1 MEENKNTLELD
12 DLELDFNFDNET
24 SDDDEVSTDID
35 NVDTKQ
41 EEEEKEASEEPVE
54 EPVEEE
60 EQEEETEEEEVRLI
74 DDIIRRTGLEFAEE
88 ELQGI
93 DDTED
98 GIAELAE
105 RIAAKRAEQ
114 QLSDYLEKHPM
125 TRQLLEFEAMGG
137 DPEQFKK
144 VFFPEVDYSQFEIQE
159 EDVDVQKR
167 IISDSLRMKGFSN
180 ERITR
185 NLELYEDNGMLLEEA
200 KDALGELSHIQEGQ
214 KQQLLEQ
221 QEQQHQQMQQQ
232 AQEMWN
238 TISETIQKSDALNN
252 IPLPK
257 KDKSKFIDFI
267 TPDANTGYS
276 KRDEIANN
284 LTLEDQLTL
293 DLILYHGLDSF
304 SNIIDNRTKTSEVR
318 NIKDRLKRS
327 KSQNKTSKTVKA
339 PKQASVDDLEFRI

>member
-1 MEENKNTLELD
+1 MEENKNTLALD
-12 DLELDFNFDNET
+12 DLELDFDFDNDT
-24 SDDDEVSTDID
+24 SDEEVTPTDID
-35 NVDTKQ
+35 EVETKQ
-41 EEEEKEASEEPVE
+41 
-54 EPVEEE
+54 EEE
-60 EQEEETEEEEVRLI
+60 EQEEEVIEEPVEEETEEPEEEIELRLI
-74 DDIIRRTGLEFAEE
+74 DDIIKRTGLEFDEE

-137 DPEQFKK
+137 DPEQFKQ
-144 VFFPEVDYSQFEIQE
+144 VFFPEVDYTKIELKE
-159 EDVDVQKR
+159 EDADLQKN
-167 IISDSLRMKGFSN
+167 IIRNSLRMKGFQD
-180 ERITR
+180 ERINR
-185 NLELYEDNGMLLEEA
+185 NLEMYEDNGMLFDEA
-200 KDALGELSHIQEGQ
+200 KDALGELGNIQEYQ
-214 KQQLLEQ
+214 RQQLLEQ
-221 QEQQHQQMQQQ
+221 QQQNYQQMQQQ
-232 AQEMWN
+232 AQQMWN
-238 TISETIQKSDALNN
+238 TISETIQKSDSLNN

-267 TPDANTGYS
+267 TPDARTGYS
-276 KRDEIANN
+276 KRDEVANN

-318 NIKDRLKRS
+318 SIKERLKRS
-327 KSQNKTSKTVKA
+327 KSQNKTTKTVKS

>member
-1 MEENKNTLELD
+1 MEENKNTLALD
-12 DLELDFNFDNET
+12 DLELDFDFDNDT
-24 SDDDEVSTDID
+24 SDEEVTPTDID
-35 NVDTKQ
+35 EVETKQ
-41 EEEEKEASEEPVE
+41 EEEQEEEVIE

-60 EQEEETEEEEVRLI
+60 AEETEEPEEEPELRLI
-74 DDIIRRTGLEFAEE
+74 DDIIRRTGLEFDEE
-88 ELQGI
+88 ELRGI

-144 VFFPEVDYSQFEIQE
+144 VFFPEVDYSKFEIQE

-200 KDALGELSHIQEGQ
+200 KDALGELSQIQEGQ

-221 QEQQHQQMQQQ
+221 QEQNYQQMQQQ

-267 TPDANTGYS
+267 TPDAKTGYS

-318 NIKDRLKRS
+318 SIKERLKRS
-327 KSQNKTSKTVKA
+327 KSQNKTTKTVKS